1 MNEIVSFTKEID
13 FGKMFDKITSISL
26 EHTLSVE
33 NSSTIKGDLIVTGTY
48 RQSAASQI
56 DSPFSYKIPV
66 DIVLDDKYDLSNVVI
81 DIDDFTYETN
91 DNKLIV
97 NIDILIDKLSIKNKK
112 DDDLIDINDL
122 FLEKDNEKKLEIE
135 KDSCLEKSNNDINE
149 NKKNDIKEIV
159 DNNNDTNNKESDSLF
174 SNFETNA
181 ETYSTYS
188 VYIVRDNDNI
198 EEILNKYKISKNQLE
213 EYNDLSDI
221 KTGTKLIIPS
231 NNE

>member
-1 MNEIVSFTKEID
+1 MKKIAV
-13 FGKMFDKITSISL
+13 ITSTRAEYGL
-26 EHTLSVE
+26 LSPV
-33 NSSTIKGDLIVTGTY
+33 IKELRKQEGPELRVDLIVTGTY

-97 NIDILIDKLSIKNKK
+97 NIDILIDKLSIKDKK

-122 FLEKDNEKKLEIE
+122 FLEKENEKKLEIE
-135 KDSCLEKSNNDINE
+135 KEKVNDLEKPIEETKDNMKQN
-149 NKKNDIKEIV
+149 IKESL
-159 DNNNDTNNKESDSLF
+159 DNDDIEIDNKESDSLF
-174 SNFETNA
+174 SNFESTN

-188 VYIVRDNDNI
+188 VYIVRDNDNVD
-198 EEILNKYKISKNQLE
+198 EILNKYNISKNQLE
-213 EYNDLSDI
+213 EYNDLSEI
-221 KTGTKLIIPS
+221 KTGTKLIIPN